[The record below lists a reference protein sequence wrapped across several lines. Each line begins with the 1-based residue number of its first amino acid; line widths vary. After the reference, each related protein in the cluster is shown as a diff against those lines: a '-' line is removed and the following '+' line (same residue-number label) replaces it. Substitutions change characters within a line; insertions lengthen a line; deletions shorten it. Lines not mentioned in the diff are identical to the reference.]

1 MKQNRFSTVFSV
13 IMIVLALAVIAAP
26 WLIKSVVHEKSQS
39 EDEGIIEK
47 RTLSEFPSEYSN
59 EWFSK
64 FESFYSDHS
73 PARGQLI
80 ELKTNTALKYNSFYR
95 QKINPV
101 LTRVLVKEPAPA
113 SEAPGT
119 AGGEVTPQPT
129 VDLSLIIGLD
139 TPEPTDEPTQEPTQ
153 EPTAVPATDTPTP
166 LPPTD
171 VPATET
177 PGPTAEPTATPSDNS
192 SPEPTEVPA
201 ATPTPAPTPTPTPAP
216 TPHVHTFDSGKITLY
231 PGCTREGTKLY
242 TCKVCGETKTETLPK
257 TEHQFIVV
265 KSSTADYDNYGYKL
279 KKCNVCGTYSL
290 DDLVPKEVDGSYLAP
305 EYAGGAIFGRR
316 DWLFYSGNSSEDYY
330 RGTNLFSI
338 EEMEAWKNK
347 FEQLNA
353 VCREK
358 GIELVVMAAPNKE
371 QMYPEYMP
379 TYQIAS
385 AQKRQDIFLDYMKA
399 NSSVRYLY
407 PKAELTT
414 TKIFYDVFYKQDT
427 HWNALGGFTGAMAV
441 YRALGLQSMNVFE
454 LDVTE
459 TKRKGGDLSSFSGYT
474 SEYRDWKINYK
485 TNIEAEAEYFENHVT
500 SSPTELSRFTAKDA
514 TYKDKKLVVIGDSF
528 RHALS
533 GVMSKDFGVS
543 VFAHRNELPYETPV
557 VMEALRGLGKGD
569 VLLLMAVERLDGT
582 LYDSADRLIAIL
594 TR

>member
-1 MKQNRFSTVFSV
+1 MKNNRFSAVFSV

-26 WLIKSVVHEKSQS
+26 WLIKSLVPEKNGS

-47 RTLSEFPSEYSN
+47 RTLSGFPSKFSN
-59 EWFSK
+59 EWFSE

-73 PARGQLI
+73 PARSQLI
-80 ELKTNTALKYNSFYR
+80 ELKTNTALEYNSFYR
-95 QKINPV
+95 RNINPV
-101 LTRVLVKEPAPA
+101 LTRMLVKEPAPA

-119 AGGEVTPQPT
+119 AGEETTPQPT
-129 VDLSLIIGLD
+129 VDLSLIIGIN
-139 TPEPTDEPTQEPTQ
+139 TPEPTDEPTPAPTDTPVPETPTPQPPTEVPATETPVPTTEPSVTPGEESSPEPTQ
-153 EPTAVPATDTPTP
+153 EPTA
-166 LPPTD
+166 
-171 VPATET
+171 
-177 PGPTAEPTATPSDNS
+177 TATPVPT
-192 SPEPTEVPA
+192 PEPTPE
-201 ATPTPAPTPTPTPAP
+201 P
-216 TPHVHTFDSGKITLY
+216 TPHKHIFDAGKVTSEAN
-231 PGCTREGTKLY
+231 CSREGTKLF
-242 TCKVCGETKTETLPK
+242 TCTVCGETETETIPK
-257 TEHQFIVV
+257 TDHKFLVV

-279 KKCNVCGTYSL
+279 RMCTVCGTYSL
-290 DDLVPKEVDGSYLAP
+290 DDLVPKNVDNSYLAP

-316 DWLFYSGNSSEDYY
+316 DWLFYSGNSSEEYY

-338 EEMEAWKNK
+338 DEMEAWKNK
-347 FEQLNA
+347 FEQLDS

-358 GIELVVMAAPNKE
+358 GIELVVMTAPNKE

-385 AQKRQDIFLDYMKA
+385 AQKRHDIFLDYMKA

-454 LDVTE
+454 LDVTK
-459 TKRKGGDLSSFSGYT
+459 TTRKGGDLSSFSGYT
-474 SEYRDWKINYK
+474 SEYTDWKISYK
-485 TNIEAEAEYFENHVT
+485 KEITPEAEYFENHVT
-500 SSPTELSRFTAKDA
+500 SSPTELSRFTANDA
-514 TYKDKKLVVIGDSF
+514 LYKDKKLVVIGDSF

-557 VMEALRGLGKGD
+557 VMEALQGLGEGD

-582 LYDSADRLIAIL
+582 LYESADQLISIL